1 VAYQLYRHFNEAGE
15 LLYVGISMSAFRKL
29 TAHEITAGW
38 FPEIRTITITP
49 YRTRA
54 EAAASQEV
62 AKLERIVRPTV
73 SGEAVRAVA

>member
-54 EAAASQEV
+54 EAAAS
-62 AKLERIVRPTV
+62 TT
-73 SGEAVRAVA
+73 